1 MALEY
6 GFFNAV
12 KQSDGTYDRVYN
24 AEQMSRYFNGL
35 VSPGVYESVGGG
47 LQVRAGTG
55 MTVQVQTGRAILGDN
70 CQWLDNDAVLD
81 IVLNAAHVTL
91 NRYTAIVMRLD
102 YTNRNISI
110 VAVDGA
116 NATAP
121 TKPAMTRTSAIME
134 YCLAYV
140 YVGKGVT
147 TITQSAIT
155 DTRPDNTVC
164 GWVTGLVQQVDT
176 SQLFLQWQTAYAEF
190 YAQMQ
195 AWQTQQEAAF
205 DAWFSTLTGQLQ
217 VNTYI
222 QEYRN
227 TVSVTTSATQVSIGI
242 SQYVPTTD
250 ILIANLNGIALV
262 EGTDYSISGTGTGA
276 KMTLTKA
283 IDGNNVIEFRVL
295 KSKIGQ
301 QTA

>member
-12 KQSDGTYDRVYN
+12 KQTDGTYDRVYN

-81 IVLNAAHVTL
+81 ITLSAAHVTL

-121 TKPAMTRTSAIME
+121 TKPAMTRTSAVME

-195 AWQTQQEAAF
+195 AWQTQQAAAF

-227 TVSVTTSATQVSIGI
+227 TVSVTSSTTQVSIGI

-295 KSKIGQ
+295 QSKIGQ

>member
-12 KQSDGTYDRVYN
+12 KQTDGTYDRVYN

-121 TKPAMTRTSAIME
+121 TKPAMTRTSATME

-205 DAWFSTLTGQLQ
+205 DAWLATLTGQLQ

-227 TVSVTTSATQVSIGI
+227 TVSVTTSTIQVSIGI

>member
-6 GFFNAV
+6 GFFNAI
-12 KQSDGTYDRVYN
+12 KQTDGTYDRVYN
-24 AEQMSRYFNGL
+24 AEQMSRYFSGL

-121 TKPAMTRTSAIME
+121 AKPAMTRTSAIME

-140 YVGKGVT
+140 YVGKGIT

-195 AWQTQQEAAF
+195 AWQTQQAAAF
-205 DAWFSTLTGQLQ
+205 DSWFSTLTGQLQ

-227 TVSVTTSATQVSIGI
+227 TVSVTTSTTQVSIGI

-276 KMTLTKA
+276 KMTLAKA

>member
-6 GFFNAV
+6 GFFNAI
-12 KQSDGTYDRVYN
+12 KQTDGTYDRVYN

-47 LQVRAGTG
+47 LQVRAGIG

-70 CQWLDNDAVLD
+70 CLWLDNDAVLD
-81 IVLNAAHVTL
+81 IVLSSAHVTL

-205 DAWFSTLTGQLQ
+205 DSWFSALTGQLQ

-222 QEYRN
+222 QEHRN

-283 IDGNNVIEFRVL
+283 IDGTNVIEFRVL

>member
-12 KQSDGTYDRVYN
+12 KQTDGTYDRVYN

-116 NATAP
+116 NATTP

-195 AWQTQQEAAF
+195 AWQTQQAAAF

-227 TVSVTTSATQVSIGI
+227 TVSVTTSTTQVSIGI

-276 KMTLTKA
+276 KITLTKA

>member
-12 KQSDGTYDRVYN
+12 KQTDGTYDRVYN

-116 NATAP
+116 NATTP

-195 AWQTQQEAAF
+195 AWQTQQAAAF

-227 TVSVTTSATQVSIGI
+227 TVSVTSSTTQVSIGI

-276 KMTLTKA
+276 KITLTKA

>member
-12 KQSDGTYDRVYN
+12 KQTDGTYDRVYN

-110 VAVDGA
+110 MAVDGA

-205 DAWFSTLTGQLQ
+205 DSWFSTLTGQLQ

-227 TVSVTTSATQVSIGI
+227 TVSVTSSTTQVSIGI

>member
-12 KQSDGTYDRVYN
+12 KQTDGTYDRVYN

-121 TKPAMTRTSAIME
+121 AKPVMTRTSAIME

-140 YVGKGVT
+140 YVGKGIT
-147 TITQSAIT
+147 AITQSAIT

-176 SQLFLQWQTAYAEF
+176 SQLFLQYQKAYEEQLAAMQTWQA
-190 YAQMQ
+190 
-195 AWQTQQEAAF
+195 QQEAAF
-205 DAWFSTLTGQLQ
+205 DAWFATLTGQLQ
-217 VNTYI
+217 VNAYI

-227 TVSVTTSATQVSIGI
+227 TVSVSSSTTQVNVGI
-242 SQYVPTTD
+242 SQYAPTTD
-250 ILIANLNGIALV
+250 VLIANLNGIALV

>member
-12 KQSDGTYDRVYN
+12 QQTDGTYDRVYD

-121 TKPAMTRTSAIME
+121 AKPVMTRTSAIME

-140 YVGKGVT
+140 YVGKGIT
-147 TITQSAIT
+147 AITQSAIT

-205 DAWFSTLTGQLQ
+205 DSWFSTLTGQLQ

-227 TVSVTTSATQVSIGI
+227 TVSVTTSTTQVSIGI

-250 ILIANLNGIALV
+250 ILVANLNGIALV

>member
-12 KQSDGTYDRVYN
+12 KQTDGTYDRVYN

-81 IVLNAAHVTL
+81 ITLNAAHVTL

-121 TKPAMTRTSAIME
+121 TKPAMTRTSAVME

-195 AWQTQQEAAF
+195 AWQTQQAAAF

-227 TVSVTTSATQVSIGI
+227 TVSVTSSTTQVSIGI

-295 KSKIGQ
+295 QSKIGQ

>member
-12 KQSDGTYDRVYN
+12 KQTDGTYDRVYN
-24 AEQMSRYFNGL
+24 AEQMSRYFSGL
-35 VSPGVYESVGGG
+35 VSPGVYEAVGGG
-47 LQVRAGTG
+47 LQVKAATG

-81 IVLNAAHVTL
+81 ISLSAAHVTL

-102 YTNRNISI
+102 YTNRDISI

-121 TKPAMTRTSAIME
+121 AKPTMTRTSAIME

-176 SQLFLQWQTAYAEF
+176 SQLFLQYQKAYEEQLAAMQTWQA
-190 YAQMQ
+190 
-195 AWQTQQEAAF
+195 QQEAAF
-205 DAWFSTLTGQLQ
+205 DAWFATLTGQLQ
-217 VNTYI
+217 VNAYI

-227 TVSVTTSATQVSIGI
+227 TVSVSSSTTQVNVGI
-242 SQYVPTTD
+242 SQYAPTTD
-250 ILIANLNGIALV
+250 VLIANLNGIALV
-262 EGTDYSISGTGTGA
+262 EDTDYSISGTGTGA

>member
-12 KQSDGTYDRVYN
+12 KQTDGTYDRVYN

-195 AWQTQQEAAF
+195 AWQTQQAAAF

-222 QEYRN
+222 QEHRN
-227 TVSVTTSATQVSIGI
+227 TVSVTTSTTQVSIGI

>member
-12 KQSDGTYDRVYN
+12 KQTDGTYDRVYN

-81 IVLNAAHVTL
+81 ITLNAAHVTL

-121 TKPAMTRTSAIME
+121 TKPAMTRTSAVME

-195 AWQTQQEAAF
+195 AWQTQQAAAF

-227 TVSVTTSATQVSIGI
+227 TVSVTTNTTQVSIGI

-295 KSKIGQ
+295 QSKIGQ

>member
-12 KQSDGTYDRVYN
+12 KQTDGTYDRVYN

-116 NATAP
+116 NATTP

-195 AWQTQQEAAF
+195 AWQTQQAAAF

-222 QEYRN
+222 QEHRN

>member
-12 KQSDGTYDRVYN
+12 KQTDGTYDRVYN

-102 YTNRNISI
+102 CTNRNISI

-205 DAWFSTLTGQLQ
+205 DSWFSTLTGQLQ

-227 TVSVTTSATQVSIGI
+227 TVSVTTSTTQVSIGI

>member
-12 KQSDGTYDRVYN
+12 KQTDGTYDRVYN

-205 DAWFSTLTGQLQ
+205 DSWFSTLTGQLQ

-227 TVSVTTSATQVSIGI
+227 TVSVTTSTTQVSIGI
-242 SQYVPTTD
+242 SQYVPNTD

>member
-12 KQSDGTYDRVYN
+12 KQTDGTYDRVYN

-70 CQWLDNDAVLD
+70 CQWLDNDAALD

-195 AWQTQQEAAF
+195 AWQTQQAAAF
-205 DAWFSTLTGQLQ
+205 DSWFSTLTGQLQ

-227 TVSVTTSATQVSIGI
+227 TVSVTTSTTQVSIGI

-283 IDGNNVIEFRVL
+283 VDGDNLIEFRVL

>member
-12 KQSDGTYDRVYN
+12 KQTDGTYDRVYN

-81 IVLNAAHVTL
+81 ITLSAAHVTL

-110 VAVDGA
+110 VAIDGA

-227 TVSVTTSATQVSIGI
+227 TVSVTTSTSQVNIGI

-283 IDGNNVIEFRVL
+283 VDGNNVIEFRVL
-295 KSKIGQ
+295 QSKIGQ
-301 QTA
+301 QTT

>member
-12 KQSDGTYDRVYN
+12 KQTDGTYDRVYN

-81 IVLNAAHVTL
+81 ITLNAAHVTL
-91 NRYTAIVMRLD
+91 NRNTPIVLRLD

-110 VAVDGA
+110 VAGDGA

-121 TKPAMTRTSAIME
+121 TKPAMTRTSAVME

-195 AWQTQQEAAF
+195 AWQTQQAAAF

-295 KSKIGQ
+295 QSKIGQ

>member
-12 KQSDGTYDRVYN
+12 KQTDGTYDRVYN

>member
-12 KQSDGTYDRVYN
+12 KQTDGTYDRVYN

-205 DAWFSTLTGQLQ
+205 DSWFSTLTGQLQ

-227 TVSVTTSATQVSIGI
+227 TVSVTSSTTQVSIGI

-276 KMTLTKA
+276 KITLTKA

>member
-12 KQSDGTYDRVYN
+12 KQTDGTYDRVYN

-102 YTNRNISI
+102 YANRNISI

-121 TKPAMTRTSAIME
+121 TKPAMTRTSATME

-195 AWQTQQEAAF
+195 AWQTQQAAAF

-262 EGTDYSISGTGTGA
+262 EGMDYSISGTGTGA

>member
-12 KQSDGTYDRVYN
+12 KQADGTYDRVYN

-47 LQVRAGTG
+47 LQVSAGTG

-81 IVLNAAHVTL
+81 ITLSAAHVTL

-147 TITQSAIT
+147 SITQSAIT

-205 DAWFSTLTGQLQ
+205 DAWLATLTGQLQ

-222 QEYRN
+222 QEHRN
-227 TVSVTTSATQVSIGI
+227 TVSVTTSTTQVSIGI

>member
-12 KQSDGTYDRVYN
+12 KQTDGTYDRVYN

-81 IVLNAAHVTL
+81 ITLNAAHVTL

-121 TKPAMTRTSAIME
+121 TKPVMTRTSVIME

-195 AWQTQQEAAF
+195 AWQTQQAAAF

-227 TVSVTTSATQVSIGI
+227 TVSVTTNTTQVSIGI

-295 KSKIGQ
+295 QSKIGQ

>member
-12 KQSDGTYDRVYN
+12 QQTDGTYDRVYN

-121 TKPAMTRTSAIME
+121 AKPVMTRTSAIME

-140 YVGKGVT
+140 YVGKGIT
-147 TITQSAIT
+147 AITQSAIT

-205 DAWFSTLTGQLQ
+205 DSWFSALTGQLQ

-222 QEYRN
+222 QEHRN
-227 TVSVTTSATQVSIGI
+227 TVSVTTSTTQVGIGI

>member
-12 KQSDGTYDRVYN
+12 KQTDGTYDRVYN

-121 TKPAMTRTSAIME
+121 TKPAMTRTSATME

-176 SQLFLQWQTAYAEF
+176 SQLFLQWQTAYVEF

-195 AWQTQQEAAF
+195 AWQTQQAAAF

-227 TVSVTTSATQVSIGI
+227 TVSVTTSAIQVSIGI

-301 QTA
+301 QTV

>member
-12 KQSDGTYDRVYN
+12 KQTDGTYDRVYN

-81 IVLNAAHVTL
+81 IILNAAHVTL

-121 TKPAMTRTSAIME
+121 TKPVMTRTSEIME

-195 AWQTQQEAAF
+195 AWQTQQAAAF

-227 TVSVTTSATQVSIGI
+227 TVSVTSSTTQVSIGI

-295 KSKIGQ
+295 QSKIGQ

>member
-12 KQSDGTYDRVYN
+12 KQTDGTYDRVYN

-81 IVLNAAHVTL
+81 ITLNAAHVTL

-121 TKPAMTRTSAIME
+121 IKPAMTRTSATME

-140 YVGKGVT
+140 YVGKGAT

-195 AWQTQQEAAF
+195 AWQTQQAAAF

-227 TVSVTTSATQVSIGI
+227 TVSVTTNTTQVSIGI
-242 SQYVPTTD
+242 SQYTPTTD

-276 KMTLTKA
+276 KMMLTKA

>member
-12 KQSDGTYDRVYN
+12 KQTDGTYDRVYN

-81 IVLNAAHVTL
+81 IILNAAHVTL

-102 YTNRNISI
+102 YTNRNIRI
-110 VAVDGA
+110 VAVYGA

-121 TKPAMTRTSAIME
+121 TKPVMTRTSEIME

-195 AWQTQQEAAF
+195 AWQTQQAAAF

-227 TVSVTTSATQVSIGI
+227 TVSVTSSTTQVSIGI

-295 KSKIGQ
+295 QSKIGQ

>member
-12 KQSDGTYDRVYN
+12 KQTDGTYDRVYN

-81 IVLNAAHVTL
+81 ITLNAAHVTL

-121 TKPAMTRTSAIME
+121 IKPAMTRTSATTE

-140 YVGKGVT
+140 YVEKGAT

-250 ILIANLNGIALV
+250 ILIVNLNGIALV
-262 EGTDYSISGTGTGA
+262 EGTDYTISGTGAGA

>member
-12 KQSDGTYDRVYN
+12 KQPDGTYDKVYN
-24 AEQMSRYFNGL
+24 AEQMSRYFKGL

-81 IVLNAAHVTL
+81 ITLNAAHVTL

-140 YVGKGVT
+140 YVGKSVT

-205 DAWFSTLTGQLQ
+205 DSWFSTLTGQLQ

>member
-12 KQSDGTYDRVYN
+12 KQTDGTYDRVYN

-116 NATAP
+116 NATTP

-195 AWQTQQEAAF
+195 AWQTQQAAAF

-227 TVSVTTSATQVSIGI
+227 TVSVTSSTTQGSMGI

-276 KMTLTKA
+276 KITLTKA

>member
-12 KQSDGTYDRVYN
+12 KQTDGTYDRVYN

-81 IVLNAAHVTL
+81 ITLNAAHVTL

-102 YTNRNISI
+102 YTNRSISI

-121 TKPAMTRTSAIME
+121 IKPAMTRTSATME

-140 YVGKGVT
+140 YVGKGAT

-195 AWQTQQEAAF
+195 AWQTQQAAAF

-283 IDGNNVIEFRVL
+283 IDGNNVLEFRVL

>member
-12 KQSDGTYDRVYN
+12 KQTDGTYDRVYN

-205 DAWFSTLTGQLQ
+205 DSWLSTLTGQLQ

-227 TVSVTTSATQVSIGI
+227 TVSVTTSTTQVGIGI
-242 SQYVPTTD
+242 NQYVTTTD

-262 EGTDYSISGTGTGA
+262 EGTDYSISGTGAGA

>member
-12 KQSDGTYDRVYN
+12 KQTDGTYDRVYN

-81 IVLNAAHVTL
+81 IILNAAHVTL

-121 TKPAMTRTSAIME
+121 TKPVMTRTSEIME

-195 AWQTQQEAAF
+195 AWQTQQAAAF

-227 TVSVTTSATQVSIGI
+227 TVSVTTNTTQVSIGI
-242 SQYVPTTD
+242 SQYTPTTD

-295 KSKIGQ
+295 QSKIGQ

>member
-12 KQSDGTYDRVYN
+12 KQTDGTYDRVYN

-81 IVLNAAHVTL
+81 ITLNAAHVTL

-121 TKPAMTRTSAIME
+121 TKPAMTRTSAVME

-195 AWQTQQEAAF
+195 AWQTQQAAAF

-295 KSKIGQ
+295 QSKIGQ

>member
-12 KQSDGTYDRVYN
+12 KQTDGTYDRVYN

-140 YVGKGVT
+140 YVGKGIT

-205 DAWFSTLTGQLQ
+205 DSWFSALTGQLQ

-222 QEYRN
+222 QEHRN
-227 TVSVTTSATQVSIGI
+227 TVSVTTSTTQVSIGI

>member
-12 KQSDGTYDRVYN
+12 KQTDGTYDRVYN

-262 EGTDYSISGTGTGA
+262 EGTDDSINGTGTGA

>member
-12 KQSDGTYDRVYN
+12 KQTDGTYDRVYN

-140 YVGKGVT
+140 YVGKGIT

-205 DAWFSTLTGQLQ
+205 DSWFSALTGQLQ

-222 QEYRN
+222 QE
-227 TVSVTTSATQVSIGI
+227 
-242 SQYVPTTD
+242 
-250 ILIANLNGIALV
+250 
-262 EGTDYSISGTGTGA
+262 TGTPSA
-276 KMTLTKA
+276 LPLA
-283 IDGNNVIEFRVL
+283 PLRSVL
-295 KSKIGQ
+295 VSANMCQ
-301 QTA
+301 PQTS